1 MLRRKTELNWL
12 EEAEPLDSFSVNE
25 MVLGEVHRHL
35 GARMSGGTPIRV
47 TELGSGL
54 GANRRRLSQGLTAP
68 QHWTMVE
75 FNPEVAEFFR
85 KRFKIDADPTTDLH
99 CLDDAGHGSTVDLI
113 EGADLV
119 ILSGRSQPLPPTILQ
134 QVLDKAKADGI
145 AIWAVLQPTGF
156 VKFEPESAD
165 DQRIYQM
172 AKVAVQET
180 AASMIQ
186 MMEDT
191 GFRVLKGESDWVVRG
206 VDDSFW
212 HSKGRGLQRH
222 FMQRYLGVA
231 RRNHPDQAAGLLGWA
246 NKRSV
251 LIERKQ
257 TTITVGH
264 ADILAIPEG

>member
-12 EEAEPLDSFSVNE
+12 DEVEPVDSFSVNE
-25 MVLGEVHRHL
+25 MVLGEVHRRL
-35 GARMSGGTPIRV
+35 GARMSGRAPVRI
-47 TELGSGL
+47 TELGCGL

-75 FNPEVAEFFR
+75 FNPEVEEYFR
-85 KRFKIDADPTTDLH
+85 KRFKIDADPTTDLQ
-99 CLDDAGHGSTVDLI
+99 CLDAGNLGSTVDLI
-113 EGADLV
+113 DGADLV
-119 ILSGRSQPLPPTILQ
+119 ILSGRSQPLPPAILQ
-134 QVLDKAKADGI
+134 QVLEKAKADGI

-165 DQRIYQM
+165 DQRIHQM
-172 AKVAVQET
+172 AQVALQET
-180 AASMIQ
+180 DATLVQ
-186 MMEDT
+186 MMEDA
-191 GFRVLKGESDWVVRG
+191 GFRVLKGESDWIVRG

-222 FMQRYLGVA
+222 FMQRYLSIA
-231 RRNHPDQAAGLLGWA
+231 RRNHPDQASGLLGWA